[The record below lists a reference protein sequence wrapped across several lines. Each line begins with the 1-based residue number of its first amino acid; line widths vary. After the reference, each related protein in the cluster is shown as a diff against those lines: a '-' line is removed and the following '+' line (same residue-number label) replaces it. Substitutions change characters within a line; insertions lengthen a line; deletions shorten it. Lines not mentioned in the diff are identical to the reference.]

1 MGGYRF
7 DYEDKLLRS
16 KLARY
21 SGASPE
27 KFVSLSSS
35 SVQQAARFSASRNK
49 IWGGETLRLS
59 PVHFRATRLAYTLEA
74 LKEVKGKVLDM
85 GCGVGDFCEAINF
98 YRPDLEVYGIDIS
111 KKAIEVAKTRVKNA
125 KFEVSDAQKLP
136 FKDSFFDAVL
146 CFDLIEHIQFPQKAL
161 KEAYRV
167 LKPGGIFQGHIPIE
181 DNIFTLEGILTKL
194 GWKGKEI
201 YGGHLHHFT
210 KLQVKK
216 MLEENNFRILKT
228 RWGDH
233 FFLQFLE
240 IGYFS
245 ILSLRGKNAEHTVE
259 GYLGLAKPTF
269 KVKLLKIIKNILAII
284 SNSESKIFWWY
295 PGIGM
300 HITAIK

>member
-1 MGGYRF
+1 MKGYKF
-7 DYEDKLLRS
+7 DYED
-16 KLARY
+16 
-21 SGASPE
+21 
-27 KFVSLSSS
+27 
-35 SVQQAARFSASRNK
+35 K

-59 PVHFRATRLAYTLEA
+59 PVHFRSTRLAYTLEA
-74 LKEVKGKVLDM
+74 LKDVKGKVLDV

-125 KFEVSDAQKLP
+125 NFKVSDAQELP

-146 CFDLIEHIQFPQKAL
+146 CFDLIEHVRFPQKAL
-161 KEAYRV
+161 KEACRV
-167 LKPGGIFQGHIPIE
+167 LKPGGIFHAHIPVE
-181 DNIFTLEGILTKL
+181 DNIFSLEGILTKL
-194 GWKGKEI
+194 GWKAKEI
-201 YGGHLHHFT
+201 YGGHAHHFT

-216 MLEENNFRILKT
+216 MFEENKFRILKT

-233 FFLQFLE
+233 FFLQLLE

-245 ILSLRGKNAEHTVE
+245 LLSLREKNLDYTVE
-259 GYLGLAKPTF
+259 GYLSFTKPSF
-269 KVKLLKIIKNILAII
+269 KIRILKIVKNILATICYI
-284 SNSESKIFWWY
+284 ESKIFSWY